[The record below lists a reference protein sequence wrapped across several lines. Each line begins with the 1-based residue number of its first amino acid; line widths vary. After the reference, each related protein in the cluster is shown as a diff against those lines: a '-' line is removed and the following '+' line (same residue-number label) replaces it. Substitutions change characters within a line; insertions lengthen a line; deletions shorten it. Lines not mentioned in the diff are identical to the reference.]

1 MWAMMQKFRM
11 TAGSVVG
18 TPHRTENPLDEPGT
32 LAGMTRPSYDA
43 LPDAVR
49 AWADS
54 ALGSPVVTWTS
65 EAGGFSPGVAARV
78 GCVDGTRAFL
88 KAVSAEV
95 NPRSPEM
102 HRTEARVTA
111 TLPADLG
118 SPRLLADYDDGTW
131 VALLLEEVPGRPP
144 AAPWRP
150 DELAAALRVL
160 DRLALVPATADLPA
174 VGAALG
180 EEFTGWRTLAADP
193 PGDLAPWQRQHLAE
207 LVSLEQRWVDAAS
220 GDRLLHLDVRGDN
233 MLITDTGEAVL
244 VDWPWA
250 AAGDPVMDVVGFIP
264 SAMVSGV
271 DDPEAL
277 LHATVAGR
285 AADPDAVTALVATF
299 HGLMEESRRRP
310 PPPGIPTVRGFQAA
324 QAETSGRWLRTRTGW

>member
-1 MWAMMQKFRM
+1 M
-11 TAGSVVG
+11 G
-18 TPHRTENPLDEPGT
+18 
-32 LAGMTRPSYDA
+32 RPPYDA

-49 AWADS
+49 AWADQV
-54 ALGSPVVTWTS
+54 LGSPVVAWGS
-65 EAGGFSPGVAARV
+65 EAGGFSPGVAARL
-78 GCVDGTRAFL
+78 GCADGSRAFL
-88 KAVSAEV
+88 KAVSAEA
-95 NPRSPEM
+95 NPRTPEM

-111 TLPADLG
+111 TLPASLG

-144 AAPWRP
+144 TVPWQP
-150 DELAAALRVL
+150 AELAAAVRVL
-160 DRLALVPATADLPA
+160 DRLAAVPATPDLPT
-174 VGAALG
+174 VGDALAD
-180 EEFTGWRTLAADP
+180 EFTGWRTLAASP
-193 PGDLAPWQRQHLAE
+193 PDDLAPWQLGHLDE
-207 LVSLEQRWVDAAS
+207 LVSLEQRWVDAAA

-233 MLITDTGEAVL
+233 MLITESGEAVL

-264 SAMVSGV
+264 SAMMDGAG
-271 DDPEAL
+271 DPEAL
-277 LHATVAGR
+277 LLATAAGR

-324 QAETSGRWLRTRTGW
+324 QAETSGRWLRARTGW